1 MAPPVRHEDAAAQV
15 VELLRAAREH
25 GVPFDQAWEATVER
39 RPMALTSHRS
49 QPAGVVLW
57 PSDGDARAAA
67 IEALRATREAWRRAY
82 DGEPVGAAER
92 ALPALLAALGD
103 DGERHPRDDAGDTAD
118 ERRALAQRMLR
129 RRQPSRLIAELTGL
143 HERSITRLRADA
155 REDAGG
161 APQPVG
167 R

>member
-15 VELLRAAREH
+15 VELLRAARER
-25 GVPFDQAWEATVER
+25 GVPFEQAWEATVER
-39 RPMALTSHRS
+39 RPMVLTSHRD
-49 QPAGVVLW
+49 PPPGVVRW
-57 PSDGDARAAA
+57 HSDGRERIAA

-82 DGEPVGAAER
+82 EGDPVGVVER
-92 ALPALLAALGD
+92 ALPALLSALGE
-103 DGERHPRDDAGDTAD
+103 DGERHPRDDAGDAAE
-118 ERRALAQRMLR
+118 ERRALARRMLR

-155 REDAGG
+155 REDVGG